1 VSEIDE
7 QRVGQVTIRI
17 DRHLCVG
24 FGDCVEVA
32 PDAFE
37 LDEDGIAVL
46 RTTADQVE
54 RERLIEACRSCPV
67 DALIALDESG
77 AQLAP

>member
-1 VSEIDE
+1 VSEIVE
-7 QRVGQVTIRI
+7 QRVGEVTIKI

-24 FGDCVEVA
+24 FGDCVTAA

-37 LDEDGIAVL
+37 LDDENIAVI
-46 RTTADQVE
+46 RTTADQVTLAV
-54 RERLIEACRSCPV
+54 LIEACRACPV
-67 DALIALDESG
+67 DALMVFDAQG